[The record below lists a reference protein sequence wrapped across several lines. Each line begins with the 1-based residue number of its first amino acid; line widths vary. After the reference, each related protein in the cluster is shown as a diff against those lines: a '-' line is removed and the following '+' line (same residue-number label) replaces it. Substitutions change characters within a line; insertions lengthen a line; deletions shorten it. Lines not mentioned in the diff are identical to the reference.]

1 MNFPTETKKIAASF
15 HQQAADYDRHIS
27 VQKRVVDNLV
37 KLVQSRCGFYPDSLL
52 DVGSGTGSLLSRL
65 HAVWPDASLWG
76 VDLAYNMCLRAAA
89 RLGDEGRC
97 QVVNADAEHLPFRDA
112 SFDLVVSTSALQWVG
127 SLSNALHEM
136 RRVMKPGGE
145 LCIAFFCV
153 GTLCELRRCLLE
165 AVENRCAEKQHLT
178 RLHQFR
184 SDEDLKQILTAMDF
198 EKVVVSCETET
209 EWHDDL
215 PSLLRSI
222 KKIGAGAVAGDTGG
236 GLGWRGIINETS
248 RLYRDYYGENGKIP
262 VSYRV
267 IYLQA
272 RLAAL

>member
-1 MNFPTETKKIAASF
+1 MINSFDTEKIAASF
-15 HQQAADYDRHIS
+15 HQQAADYDNHIS
-27 VQKRVVDNLV
+27 VQKRVVEHLARQ
-37 KLVQSRCGFYPDSLL
+37 VQARSGFRPGSVL
-52 DVGSGTGSLLSRL
+52 DVGSGTGALLSRL
-65 HAVWPDASLWG
+65 QTVWPDASLYG
-76 VDLAYNMCLRAAA
+76 VDLAYNMCLRTAA
-89 RLGDEGRC
+89 RLGGEGRC
-97 QVVNADAEHLPFRDA
+97 HVVNADAEHLPFRDA

-145 LCIAFFCV
+145 LCVAFFSV
-153 GTLCELRRCLLE
+153 GTLYELRRCLLE
-165 AVENRCAEKQHLT
+165 AVESRCADRQHLT

-184 SDEDLKQILTAMDF
+184 SDADLKQIINDMDF

-209 EWHDDL
+209 DWHDDL
-215 PSLLRSI
+215 PALLRSI

-248 RLYRDYYGENGKIP
+248 RIYRECYGKNGKIP
-262 VSYRV
+262 ASYQV

-272 RLAAL
+272 RLGS